1 MKRKK
6 KAVLSDEF
14 VIAPET
20 VRDFFERAV
29 EERIDREQT
38 RRPSEYVDGVAA
50 ALGQD
55 ERRHPNVAVER
66 GYRLEMPAFL
76 HDHGLAAVE
85 GNLAERVL
93 VVHGL
98 GQADHLVQQAVA
110 RG

>member
-50 ALGQD
+50 ALGWILGD
-55 ERRHPNVAVER
+55 YADDPLDAGKPSRIEERQP
-66 GYRLEMPAFL
+66 
-76 HDHGLAAVE
+76 
-85 GNLAERVL
+85 
-93 VVHGL
+93 
-98 GQADHLVQQAVA
+98 
-110 RG
+110 